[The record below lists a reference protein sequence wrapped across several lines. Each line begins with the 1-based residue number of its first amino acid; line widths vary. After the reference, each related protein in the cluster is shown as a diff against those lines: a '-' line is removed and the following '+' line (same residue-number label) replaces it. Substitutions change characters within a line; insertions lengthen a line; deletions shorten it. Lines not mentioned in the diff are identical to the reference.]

1 MVGTRYLLYS
11 LSIDSNRYHVLDVL
25 SNRKMLAMILNRK
38 GLPCD
43 QAADGGEV
51 LSQIEDK
58 GLDYYD
64 IIFMDSIM
72 PVMSGPEAA
81 TKLRALGFS
90 KLIIGV
96 TGNAMDC
103 DIKDYE
109 DAGADMILTKPVR
122 VDMLDKV
129 LSYCRTNGSISHY
142 NFHLTPITSIKIK
155 NKSLKRNHETF
166 DDNEE
171 MIPSLS
177 EVSN

>member
-1 MVGTRYLLYS
+1 MAEVHYIYLNLC
-11 LSIDSNRYHVLDVL
+11 LNFIDVL

-43 QAADGGEV
+43 QAADGAEV
-51 LSQIEDK
+51 LSQIEEK

-129 LSYCRTNGSISHY
+129 LSYARTNGSISHY
-142 NFHLTPITSIKIK
+142 NFHLTPISSIKIRSK
-155 NKSLKRNHETF
+155 ISNLTDKKVDE
-166 DDNEE
+166 NEE
-171 MIPSLS
+171 FTPCLS
-177 EVSN
+177 EVR